1 MDGGVRGSGSRAVV
15 LALMKADPT
24 VQRRLVD
31 LADLDLRLAGL
42 THRRSALPEQA
53 ALDQLEAERR
63 SAVESAARARIH
75 VEDLDRAIAKLQ
87 SDLDAVRRRRASDS
101 GLLAAGGVSERQ
113 STELEY
119 ELRSLARREET
130 LEGELA
136 EVGERHEAVDADVR
150 HSGAVITDLDA
161 QLEMARTVR
170 DTALADLEDAVTE
183 TMGERARHAEEFPAD
198 LLDLYARS
206 AESSGVGA
214 AILNGGRC
222 SACAMDLDRR
232 TISVFRSAPKDE
244 VLTCPECGVIVV
256 RTANS

>member
-1 MDGGVRGSGSRAVV
+1 MDGGVRRSARRAVV

-24 VQRRLVD
+24 LQRRLVD

-42 THRRSALPEQA
+42 SHRRSALPEQA
-53 ALDQLEAERR
+53 TVDDLEAQRR
-63 SAVESAARARIH
+63 AAVESAARARIH
-75 VEDLDRAIAKLQ
+75 VEDLDRAIAKLR
-87 SDLDAVRRRRASDS
+87 SDLDAVRRRRANDADM
-101 GLLAAGGVSERQ
+101 LATGGISERQ
-113 STELEY
+113 ASELEY
-119 ELRSLARREET
+119 ELRSLVRREGA

-136 EVGERHEAVDADVR
+136 ELEERLEAVNADVR
-150 HSGAVITDLDA
+150 HSGALITDLDA
-161 QLEMARTVR
+161 RLGMARTVR
-170 DTALADLEDAVTE
+170 DTALAELEDAVTE
-183 TMGERARHAEEFPAD
+183 TTAERARSAEDIPAD
-198 LLDLYARS
+198 LLDLYVRS

-256 RTANS
+256 RTDNS